1 MFSIW
6 NMLCEGM
13 TNLQND
19 WLDYW
24 NIQSWPT
31 NYNPNLNNKLK
42 YITNKKVL
50 LSYHFR
56 KYD

>member
-42 YITNKKVL
+42 YITNKKSVIKL
-50 LSYHFR
+50 PLS
-56 KYD
+56 